1 MTLTPQPHHQQ
12 VRVSVRAAADQLG
25 HAKVS
30 KTQDNHFGRKVAKT
44 GATEVLEAI
53 IAASKKP
60 RNTGVKE
67 GRDHDV
73 SSR

>member
-30 KTQDNHFGRKVAKT
+30 MTQDNHFGRKVAKT
-44 GATEVLEAI
+44 GAAEVLEGI
-53 IAASKKP
+53 IAAPKKP
-60 RNTGVKE
+60 RKHRGK
-67 GRDHDV
+67 GAA
-73 SSR
+73 